1 LPEDFTS
8 SDYEIAHTGYFPDE
22 VLGNPS
28 RLVPVDVVRDL
39 VKGGEIGK
47 LHPTFFCTSGNATVT
62 RRCAEMGDEIIEK
75 LGIPV
80 IQITAV
86 PNVAQMVGIN
96 RILRGQ
102 TVPCVVGNSALNKE
116 QEKALRRK
124 IILRALE
131 ILQMEAPGSKKVFT
145 LEGTE

>member
-1 LPEDFTS
+1 M
-8 SDYEIAHTGYFPDE
+8 AK
-22 VLGNPS
+22 N
-28 RLVPVDVVRDL
+28 
-39 VKGGEIGK
+39 
-47 LHPTFFCTSGNATVT
+47 
-62 RRCAEMGDEIIEK
+62 IEK

-80 IQITAV
+80 VQITAV
-86 PNVAQMVGIN
+86 TNVAQMVGVS

-102 TVPCVVGNSALNKE
+102 TVPCVVGNSVLNKE

-131 ILQMEAPGSKKVFT
+131 MLQMEAPGSQTVFT

>member
-1 LPEDFTS
+1 
-8 SDYEIAHTGYFPDE
+8 
-22 VLGNPS
+22 LG
-28 RLVPVDVVRDL
+28 
-39 VKGGEIGK
+39 
-47 LHPTFFCTSGNATVT
+47 
-62 RRCAEMGDEIIEK
+62 IEK

-131 ILQMEAPGSKKVFT
+131 ILQMKAPGSKKVFT

>member
-1 LPEDFTS
+1 
-8 SDYEIAHTGYFPDE
+8 
-22 VLGNPS
+22 LG
-28 RLVPVDVVRDL
+28 
-39 VKGGEIGK
+39 
-47 LHPTFFCTSGNATVT
+47 
-62 RRCAEMGDEIIEK
+62 IEK

-80 IQITAV
+80 VQITAV
-86 PNVAQMVGIN
+86 PNVAQMVGVN

-124 IILRALE
+124 IVLRAIE
-131 ILQMEAPGSKKVFT
+131 ILQMDAPGPKTLVT

>member
-1 LPEDFTS
+1 
-8 SDYEIAHTGYFPDE
+8 
-22 VLGNPS
+22 LG
-28 RLVPVDVVRDL
+28 
-39 VKGGEIGK
+39 
-47 LHPTFFCTSGNATVT
+47 
-62 RRCAEMGDEIIEK
+62 IEK

-86 PNVAQMVGIN
+86 PNVAQMVGTN

-145 LEGTE
+145 IEGTE

>member
-1 LPEDFTS
+1 
-8 SDYEIAHTGYFPDE
+8 
-22 VLGNPS
+22 LG
-28 RLVPVDVVRDL
+28 
-39 VKGGEIGK
+39 
-47 LHPTFFCTSGNATVT
+47 
-62 RRCAEMGDEIIEK
+62 IEK

-80 IQITAV
+80 VQITAV
-86 PNVAQMVGIN
+86 PNVAQMVGVN

-124 IILRALE
+124 IVLRAIE
-131 ILQMEAPGSKKVFT
+131 ILQMDAPGPKTLFT